1 MKIEKNKVVFAS
13 VLAVVLLF
21 IAAYTYMVY
30 SEDENETEN
39 LDQTTVPKLEGE
51 EKEYESKLDA
61 INALKEV
68 RETNAPSIYDESLL
82 DSAGYYDP
90 ELSEREKQRMIDS
103 IYELGSLRSAMLDEQ
118 RPPEVIT
125 EPGVPM
131 HNPEEPKE
139 ADTKQPL
146 SARELGLEHLLFFS
160 SNPAPD
166 IGLVNPNTD
175 NWIYA
180 EVDGTQVVKKNSRLR
195 MRLSEDAKIAGQLYP
210 KNSLVYGFIGF
221 QPNRALIEI
230 EHIDHQPVKLRAFD
244 LQDGSE
250 GIYIENSI
258 RAEATREVVD
268 DLIQDINIAGVPQ
281 VSGIK
286 NVFQRNNRNIRV
298 TVTNNYKLIL
308 KPTQRN

>member
-21 IAAYTYMVY
+21 IATYTYMVY

-39 LDQTTVPKLEGE
+39 LDQIKVPKLEGE

-68 RETNAPSIYDESLL
+68 RETNAPSIYDESLI
-82 DSAGYYDP
+82 DTAGYYDP

-103 IYELGSLRSAMLDEQ
+103 IYELGSLRSEKLNHQWQQEEIIEQ
-118 RPPEVIT
+118 EIPLNV
-125 EPGVPM
+125 PG
-131 HNPEEPKE
+131 EQISAEI
-139 ADTKQPL
+139 KQPL

-160 SNPAPD
+160 SNPAPNVE
-166 IGLVNPNTD
+166 LVNSNTD
-175 NWIYA
+175 HWIYA

-210 KNSLVYGFIGF
+210 KNSQVYGFINF

-250 GIYIENSI
+250 GIYIENSM

-308 KPTQRN
+308 KPSYRN

>member
-13 VLAVVLLF
+13 VLAVVLIF
-21 IAAYTYMVY
+21 ITAYTYMVY

-61 INALKEV
+61 INALKEI
-68 RETNAPSIYDESLL
+68 RETNAPSIYDESLI
-82 DSAGYYDP
+82 DTAGYYDP
-90 ELSEREKQRMIDS
+90 ELSERVKQRMIDS
-103 IYELGSLRSAMLDEQ
+103 IYELGSLRSEKLNQQWQQEEIIK
-118 RPPEVIT
+118 PEIT
-125 EPGVPM
+125 L
-131 HNPEEPKE
+131 NDPEEQINAE
-139 ADTKQPL
+139 IKQPL

-160 SNPAPD
+160 SNPAPIVGMD
-166 IGLVNPNTD
+166 NPNTN

-195 MRLSEDAKIAGQLYP
+195 MRLSEDAKIAGRIYT
-210 KNSLVYGFIGF
+210 KNSLVYGFISF

-250 GIYIENSI
+250 GIYIENSM

-308 KPTQRN
+308 KPN